1 MIDADNLWRSI
12 LQYAIQGKLVPQDPN
27 DEPASILL
35 DRINEEKQRLVKE
48 GKIKNDKKESR
59 IYRKDGRWYE
69 CIGDNEFLINPEI
82 DMELPDGWSWARL
95 FNIGYLIRGSG
106 IKRNEVKPSGKPCI
120 RYGELYTTY
129 KLKTTEIV
137 SHIDEDLFSKCKK
150 ITYGDAVLT
159 LTGECKEDIGKT
171 IVYLGSE
178 EVACGGDL
186 LLIKYHGLDPLF
198 LSYLLN
204 SPQVCLLKAELSNGD
219 YIVHLGASL
228 IGSILLPIP
237 PLNEQKRIVAKIDEL
252 KPFVDKY
259 KILDHERT
267 VLDDSLS
274 VLLRKSL
281 LQYAIQ
287 GKLVPQDPK
296 DEPASILLDRINEE
310 KQRLVKEGKIKKDKK
325 ESRIYR
331 KDGRWYEVINGEDE
345 RCIDDEIP
353 FEIPDSW
360 IWIRGISLFNKMK
373 STRPT
378 GDRFRYI
385 DLDSI
390 DNINQ
395 KVESPKIIETL
406 NAPSRATRLIVPGDV
421 LFSMVRPYLKN
432 IALVSNEYKDC
443 IASTGFFVCNFD
455 HSITEPEYIFNLM
468 RSPFVVNGLNNF
480 MKGEN
485 SPSICNKDI
494 EYFLYPIPP
503 IDEQKRIVAELQ
515 KIDSLIHRKA

>member
-12 LQYAIQGKLVPQDPN
+12 
-27 DEPASILL
+27 
-35 DRINEEKQRLVKE
+35 
-48 GKIKNDKKESR
+48 
-59 IYRKDGRWYE
+59 
-69 CIGDNEFLINPEI
+69 
-82 DMELPDGWSWARL
+82 
-95 FNIGYLIRGSG
+95 
-106 IKRNEVKPSGKPCI
+106 
-120 RYGELYTTY
+120 
-129 KLKTTEIV
+129 
-137 SHIDEDLFSKCKK
+137 
-150 ITYGDAVLT
+150 
-159 LTGECKEDIGKT
+159 
-171 IVYLGSE
+171 
-178 EVACGGDL
+178 
-186 LLIKYHGLDPLF
+186 
-198 LSYLLN
+198 
-204 SPQVCLLKAELSNGD
+204 
-219 YIVHLGASL
+219 
-228 IGSILLPIP
+228 
-237 PLNEQKRIVAKIDEL
+237 
-252 KPFVDKY
+252 
-259 KILDHERT
+259 
-267 VLDDSLS
+267 
-274 VLLRKSL
+274 

-310 KQRLVKEGKIKKDKK
+310 KQRLVKEGKIKNDKKESRIYCKDGRWFESDGRTESEIEVPFEIPSSWEWVRLYTILSTGKDESVKSQTIPDDGYVIQLENIEKNTGAIIGTTDPRKLKPSSTQRSFSRGCILYSKLRPYLNKVIIPPNDGYCSTELIALYFSSELDLRCYQLWLMSQYFIDYSMALSFGSKMPRLNVKEGIQCLLPVPPLNEQKRIVAKIDELKPLVDKYKELDHERTVLDDSLSVLLRKSLLQYAIQGKLVPQDPNDEPASVLLDRINEEKQRLVREGKLKKDKK

-345 RCIDDEIP
+345 RCVDNEIP

-395 KVESPKIIETL
+395 KIESPKIIETL

-515 KIDSLIHRKA
+515 KIDSLIYRKA

>member
-12 LQYAIQGKLVPQDPN
+12 LQYAIQGKLVPQDPK

-204 SPQVCLLKAELSNGD
+204 SPQVCSLKAELSNGD

-237 PLNEQKRIVAKIDEL
+237 PLNEQKRIVA
-252 KPFVDKY
+252 
-259 KILDHERT
+259 
-267 VLDDSLS
+267 
-274 VLLRKSL
+274 
-281 LQYAIQ
+281 
-287 GKLVPQDPK
+287 
-296 DEPASILLDRINEE
+296 
-310 KQRLVKEGKIKKDKK
+310 
-325 ESRIYR
+325 
-331 KDGRWYEVINGEDE
+331 
-345 RCIDDEIP
+345 
-353 FEIPDSW
+353 
-360 IWIRGISLFNKMK
+360 
-373 STRPT
+373 
-378 GDRFRYI
+378 
-385 DLDSI
+385 
-390 DNINQ
+390 
-395 KVESPKIIETL
+395 
-406 NAPSRATRLIVPGDV
+406 
-421 LFSMVRPYLKN
+421 
-432 IALVSNEYKDC
+432 
-443 IASTGFFVCNFD
+443 
-455 HSITEPEYIFNLM
+455 
-468 RSPFVVNGLNNF
+468 
-480 MKGEN
+480 
-485 SPSICNKDI
+485 
-494 EYFLYPIPP
+494 
-503 IDEQKRIVAELQ
+503 ELQ
-515 KIDSLIHRKA
+515 KIDSLIYRKA